1 MFIGDP
7 ENAVSMM
14 SCFIDQSDYLVMTSY
29 QVEEFIALAD
39 ARLSVFTGDED
50 GAMEDMNDIPQH
62 KITNFT

>member
-1 MFIGDP
+1 M
-7 ENAVSMM
+7 
-14 SCFIDQSDYLVMTSY
+14 MTSY

-39 ARLSVFTGDED
+39 ARLSVFTGEED